1 MTYQEVTPGLGAGRK
16 TRGYFPGLGYR
27 EERKGRETGCRG
39 GHLLGGDC
47 SSGALQV
54 VSGQD

>member
-16 TRGYFPGLGYR
+16 TREYFPGPGYR
-27 EERKGRETGCRG
+27 EERKGRVTGYRG

-47 SSGALQV
+47 NSGALQA
-54 VSGQD
+54 VSDQD